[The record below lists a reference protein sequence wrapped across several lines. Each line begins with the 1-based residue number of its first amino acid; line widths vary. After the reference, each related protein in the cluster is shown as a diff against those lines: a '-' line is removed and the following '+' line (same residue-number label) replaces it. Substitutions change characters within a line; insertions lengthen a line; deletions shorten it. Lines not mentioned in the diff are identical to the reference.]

1 MASDFSGINKF
12 FSTDPEDL
20 IALKRRVM
28 EDVLPPV
35 GTADMIYC
43 VGGTAYT
50 QDQDIEVAARLWH
63 MGHAKRIGV
72 LGSPAK
78 SGYPGFEFCYDLLLG
93 HGVDKAAIF
102 SVDILPEDR
111 DRMSTYTEGKAL
123 LFNAYRWKTII
134 VCAPFFHQI
143 RASSTYS
150 SLLNQQ
156 HPELWIFNQP
166 GAPGNMKARVK
177 HSQGIVEG
185 DLFELLISEFG
196 RLYRYHDKGDIRSCR
211 ELLDYYDRRDFVLAY
226 NEFVSLE

>member
-12 FSTDPEDL
+12 FSTDPEEL

-28 EDVLPPV
+28 EDVLPPM

-43 VGGTAYT
+43 VGGTADT
-50 QDQDIEVAARLWH
+50 QDQDLIVGAWLWEQ
-63 MGHAKRIGV
+63 GYAGTVGV
-72 LGSPAK
+72 LGASAK
-78 SGYPGFEFCYDLLLG
+78 SGYPGFEFCYDLLVAR
-93 HGVDKAAIF
+93 GVDKAAIF
-102 SVDILPEDR
+102 SVDIFPEDR
-111 DRMSTYTEGKAL
+111 DKMSTYTEGKAL
-123 LFNAYRWKTII
+123 LFHAGRERWKTII

-211 ELLDYYDRRDFVLAY
+211 ELLDYYDRRDR
-226 NEFVSLE
+226 EFA